1 MWPGGYLRRQAGASS
16 VTRFSRERLT
26 KARAAKPPHWPYTS
40 LCMRNCWQA
49 APRSPGK
56 TVPALR
62 VLSHTSPGDTGGPR
76 RLPLP
81 SSEANLSCSSGG
93 GPTVG
98 QLCRQD
104 QMLPRAMCASQPS
117 PLTPRWGTL
126 LGPVQHLLATPVT
139 AQGRSAVVGEGQHW
153 YHTQLSSSP
162 SYALAQVTLSFTA
175 SVSCSAKWD

>member
-16 VTRFSRERLT
+16 MTRFSRERLT
-26 KARAAKPPHWPYTS
+26 KARAAEPPHWPYTS
-40 LCMRNCWQA
+40 LCMRSCWQA

-104 QMLPRAMCASQPS
+104 QMLPRAMCASQKTIHFFPAVPPHPAMGDLVRASATLVGYPS
-117 PLTPRWGTL
+117 DRTGT
-126 LGPVQHLLATPVT
+126 V
-139 AQGRSAVVGEGQHW
+139 
-153 YHTQLSSSP
+153 
-162 SYALAQVTLSFTA
+162 
-175 SVSCSAKWD
+175 CSGG